1 MILLRDIR
9 DLVATLNI
17 AEDDNVYCGKM
28 DSKPDKA
35 IGVYNLKSN
44 RQAVIPI
51 GGLDNKSY
59 GTKAISILVHWN
71 KYQSQTETAA
81 INLYNA
87 LQQCKQVTIN
97 EHLVKYITML
107 QEEPICV
114 DTDDSGI
121 YEYVIECIIY
131 YERE

>member
-1 MILLRDIR
+1 MLLLRDIR
-9 DLVATLNI
+9 DYVATLDI
-17 AEDDNVYCGKM
+17 AVDDNVYCGKM

-35 IGVYNLKSN
+35 IGVYNLKDS
-44 RQAVIPI
+44 RQAVIPV

-71 KYQSQTETAA
+71 KSPSQTEIAA

-87 LQQCKQVTIN
+87 LQRCKQTTIN
-97 EHLVKYITML
+97 EHLIKYIQML
-107 QEEPICV
+107 QEEPIPV
-114 DTDDSGI
+114 DTDDNGI
-121 YEYVIECIIY
+121 FEYVIECIIY